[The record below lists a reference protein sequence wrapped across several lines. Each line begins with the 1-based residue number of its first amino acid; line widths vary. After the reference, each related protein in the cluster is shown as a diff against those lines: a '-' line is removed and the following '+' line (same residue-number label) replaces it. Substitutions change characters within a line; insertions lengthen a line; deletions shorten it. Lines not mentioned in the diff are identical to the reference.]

1 MSEPQGKKYVCL
13 HGHFY
18 QPPREN
24 PWLDEIERQD
34 SAFPFHDWNERITSE
49 CYAPNAAARIVDEQ
63 GHIKAIVNNYGSLSF
78 NFGPTLMSWL
88 EDKRPDVYEAILE
101 ADKEAQQRYNGH
113 GSAIAQCYNHII
125 MPLANT
131 RDKIS
136 QVRWGLADFE
146 KRFGRPAEGMWLP
159 ETAVDLETLEIL
171 ADHGIKF
178 TILAPRQCSRVR
190 KFDEDEW
197 HDVSDSRVD
206 PRRAYLCKLPNGN
219 EINLF
224 FYDGVV
230 SQDCAFGTL
239 LHNGENFANRLMG
252 AFDDNWEDGQLVHIA
267 MDGETFGHHVP
278 HADMTLAYAVKHI
291 REQEG
296 IDFTIY
302 PVFLEEHPPQFEA
315 EIFENSSWSDVMGI
329 ERWRSGRGSCTGM
342 HPGWQQDWREPL
354 RNGLDDLRDKLS
366 LVFQQESDPL
376 LKDCWAARD
385 AYIDVI
391 LNRDSNNV
399 DAFFAKHAADGLKPK
414 DRVKALKLLEIQR
427 NAMLMFTSCGWFFD
441 EISGIETT
449 QIMHYANC
457 AMQQAKELTGN
468 DFEPDFIAELGKAPS
483 NIPDFEHGAVIY
495 ERFSQPLKVDLLRV
509 AVHFAVS
516 SLFQHYEK
524 RTKLFC
530 YEVEFDNVEAHEM
543 GRQTLA
549 SGTAQLKSVV
559 TEETFEITYAVLH
572 LGDHNLIAGV
582 RHYMNEGAYNELRE
596 QLLGDF
602 RRSDVPQVIRTLDQN
617 FTGNIYSVWN
627 LFKDEQERV
636 LDLVLAPTFEQME
649 RAFDGIY
656 NQHHA
661 LMNVIQEA
669 HVPTPKVFAA
679 TVEFLTNSKIKR
691 QLAMAKPDLEE
702 LGAQV
707 EEALR
712 WKPHLN
718 ETELSL
724 AIKTRAHALM
734 EGVANNP
741 EKADFIEYVSVFL
754 DLVTRLPIHIDL
766 WEAQNIYFVM
776 QRAFAPVM
784 KERAEQGDV
793 KAEAWLKI
801 FSTLGTKLYFKRK
814 G

>member
-1 MSEPQGKKYVCL
+1 MSEPNGPKYVCL

-24 PWLDEIERQD
+24 PWLEEIERQD

-63 GHIKAIVNNYGSLSF
+63 GHISAIVNNYGSLSF
-78 NFGPTLMSWL
+78 NFGPTLLSWL
-88 EDKRPDVYEAILE
+88 EDKRPDVYQAILD
-101 ADKEAQQRYNGH
+101 ADKEAQKRYDGH

-131 RDKIS
+131 RDKVT
-136 QVRWGLADFE
+136 QVRWGLTDFE
-146 KRFGRPAEGMWLP
+146 KRFGRKAEGMWLP

-171 ADHGIKF
+171 ADHGITF

-190 KFDEDEW
+190 KFDEEEW

-206 PRRAYLCKLPNGN
+206 PRRSYLCKLPSGK

-252 AFDDNWEDGQLVHIA
+252 AFDESWEDGQLVHIA

-291 REQEG
+291 RDQN
-296 IDFTIY
+296 IKFTIY
-302 PVFLEEHPPQFEA
+302 PVFLKEHPPQFEA

-329 ERWRSGRGSCTGM
+329 ERWRSGSGSCTGM
-342 HPGWQQDWREPL
+342 HPGWQQEWRQPL
-354 RNGLDDLRDKLS
+354 REGLDDLRDKFS
-366 LVFQQESDPL
+366 LLFEKESEGL

-385 AYIDVI
+385 AYINVV
-391 LNRDSNNV
+391 LNRESANV
-399 DAFFAKHAADGLKPK
+399 DAFFDEHAVGEAKPEQ
-414 DRVKALKLLEIQR
+414 RVRALKLLEIQR
-427 NAMLMFTSCGWFFD
+427 NGMLMFTSCGWFFD
-441 EISGIETT
+441 EISGIETV

-457 AMQQAKELTGN
+457 AMQQARELTGE
-468 DFEPDFIAELGKAPS
+468 DFEPAFVEKLRQAPS
-483 NIPDFEHGAVIY
+483 NLPEFDDGATIY

-524 RTKLFC
+524 RTHIFC

-549 SGTAQLKSVV
+549 FGTATLKSVV
-559 TEETFEITYAVLH
+559 TEESFAITYAVLH

-582 RHYMNEGAYNELRE
+582 RHYMNEGAYRDLCGELLE
-596 QLLGDF
+596 HF
-602 RRSDVPQVIRTLDQN
+602 RRSDVPQVIRTLDRN
-617 FTGNIYSVWN
+617 FTGHIYSVWN

-636 LDLVLAPTFEQME
+636 LDLVLTPTFAEME
-649 RAFDGIY
+649 HAFDGIY

-679 TVEFLTNSKIKR
+679 TVEFLVNSKLKR
-691 QLAMAKPDLEE
+691 LLGMAKPDLEE
-702 LGAQV
+702 LGTQV

-718 ETELSL
+718 DTELSL
-724 AIKTRAHALM
+724 AIKTRAHVLM
-734 EGVANNP
+734 EAVANQP
-741 EKADFIEYVSVFL
+741 EKTNVIDYVTTFL
-754 DLVTRLPIHIDL
+754 ELVARLPMDIDL

-776 QRAFAPVM
+776 ERAFAPVM
-784 KERAEQGDV
+784 QNRADNGDLN
-793 KAEAWLKI
+793 ADAWLKT
-801 FSTLGTKLYFKRK
+801 FARLGDKLYFKRK
-814 G
+814 